1 MNTLSKTLA
10 SLAVGLLAF
19 LATGIAVTAVLDPYI
34 WPSLL
39 VGAPVAVT
47 VGVTALLATVATLR
61 YRERRRADAL
71 GVGAVAAYRAAV
83 VAVATCLVVVPV
95 GTAAIVFDVGEFG
108 IAVLVFG
115 LPASVL
121 VAAVV
126 AYVTARRT
134 APDRRPPTA

>member
-1 MNTLSKTLA
+1 MSTLSKTLV
-10 SLAVGLLAF
+10 SLVVGLLAF

-47 VGVTALLATVATLR
+47 VGATALFATVATLR
-61 YRERRRADAL
+61 YRERRRVGTLDA
-71 GVGAVAAYRAAV
+71 GAVAAYRAAV
-83 VAVATCLVVVPV
+83 VAVATCLVVVPL
-95 GTAAIVFDVGEFG
+95 GTAAVVFDVGELG

-121 VAAVV
+121 LAAVV
-126 AYVTARRT
+126 AYVTVRRT
-134 APDRRPPTA
+134 VPARRPPTA

>member
-1 MNTLSKTLA
+1 MSILSKTLV

-47 VGVTALLATVATLR
+47 VGVTALLAAVATLR
-61 YRERRRADAL
+61 YRERRRVGELDA
-71 GVGAVAAYRAAV
+71 GAVAAYRAAV
-83 VAVATCLVVVPV
+83 VAVATCLVVVPL
-95 GTAAIVFDVGEFG
+95 GTATIVFDVGEFG
-108 IAVLVFG
+108 VAVLVFG

-121 VAAVV
+121 VVAVV

-134 APDRRPPTA
+134 VSVRRPPTA